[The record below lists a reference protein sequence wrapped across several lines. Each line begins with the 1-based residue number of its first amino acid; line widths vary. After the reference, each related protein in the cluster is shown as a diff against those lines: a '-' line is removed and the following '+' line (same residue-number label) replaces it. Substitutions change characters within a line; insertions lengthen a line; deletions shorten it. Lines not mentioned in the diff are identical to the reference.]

1 MDFMTT
7 PAIKVYG
14 TTWCGDCKR
23 AVRVLNDRKAQYEY
37 IDIEKDDAAAEYVV
51 QVNNGNQS
59 VPTILFPDGSV
70 LVEPSSSAL
79 AAKLE
84 ALNVASH

>member
-1 MDFMTT
+1 MTSSV
-7 PAIKVYG
+7 IKVFG

-59 VPTILFPDGSV
+59 VPTIVFPDGSIM
-70 LVEPSSSAL
+70 VEPSSSAL
-79 AAKLE
+79 SVKLE
-84 ALNVASH
+84 SLNVACS